1 MLDVAVAYSRYQ
13 FLGEEF
19 LTWLWFVIEKNQNL
33 IKNFDPE
40 FVALEVGNRVVFENR
55 RKEAAE
61 RITIKGDGASLEE
74 GILALKKG
82 ALVTEL
88 NIVYKSAELMW
99 QFTLKGESLNI
110 STMSIPDTGSPES
123 EEDIEGVVLEKIF
136 LYDKA
141 LQLLDKLYTH
151 FVGLRVSDNWHSQE
165 SPLIRKWI
173 QSSWKIETQVDRFD
187 VDCYFFINN
196 NYSYIV
202 DSLNLINNLFC
213 RVDNTAIVF

>member
-1 MLDVAVAYSRYQ
+1 MLDVAIAYSRYQ

-19 LTWLWFVIEKNQNL
+19 LTWLWFVIEKNQPL

-88 NIVYKSAELMW
+88 NIVYKSAELVW

-110 STMSIPDTGSPES
+110 STMSIPNTGSPES

-141 LQLLDKLYTH
+141 LQLLDKLYAH
-151 FVGLRVSDNWHSQE
+151 FAGLRVSDNWHSQE

-173 QSSWKIETQVDRFD
+173 QSS
-187 VDCYFFINN
+187 
-196 NYSYIV
+196 
-202 DSLNLINNLFC
+202 
-213 RVDNTAIVF
+213 